1 MSDNTVD
8 LRDARK
14 KLQQAMT
21 IAPAISVGIEELLG
35 RSANGM
41 TFVAG
46 RKLGKQMTETAK
58 KTTDVEEAL
67 DETRRVLEEN
77 HCLWHF
83 ESFIPSGQTDLVK
96 RTEKG
101 DELMLVF
108 RDCMIRQSLF
118 RYGHPQE
125 GSLCFMMYGFFSGA
139 LENIMGKKT
148 ELQIVHSGENAC
160 LKRLKITN

>member
-1 MSDNTVD
+1 MTDIMQS
-8 LRDARK
+8 RK
-14 KLQQAMT
+14 KLQQAMN
-21 IAPAISVGIEELLG
+21 IAPAISGGIEDLLG

-46 RKLGKQMTETAK
+46 RKLGKQMTESAK
-58 KTTDVEEAL
+58 KTTDIHEAL
-67 DETRRVLEEN
+67 EETRRVLVDN

-83 ESFIPSGQTDLVK
+83 EPFKPSSQSELVKQTD
-96 RTEKG
+96 KG
-101 DELMLVF
+101 LEVMLVF

-160 LKRLKITN
+160 LKRLTIEN

>member
-1 MSDNTVD
+1 MNAIKQS
-8 LRDARK
+8 RQ
-14 KLQQAMT
+14 KLQQAMN
-21 IAPAISVGIEELLG
+21 IAPAISSGIEELLG

-46 RKLGKQMTETAK
+46 RKLGKQMTESAQ
-58 KTTDVEEAL
+58 KTQDIHEAL
-67 DETRRVLEEN
+67 EETRRVLMEN

-83 ESFIPSGQTDLVK
+83 ELFTPSSQKEMVK
-96 RTEKG
+96 QTEKG
-101 DELMLVF
+101 SEVMLVF

-118 RYGHPQE
+118 RFGHPQE

-160 LKRLKITN
+160 LKRLTIAN

>member
-1 MSDNTVD
+1 MTEIQES
-8 LRDARK
+8 RK
-14 KLQQAMT
+14 KLQQAMN
-21 IAPAISVGIEELLG
+21 IAPAISCGIEELLG

-46 RKLGKQMTETAK
+46 RKLGKQMTENAK
-58 KTTDVEEAL
+58 RTTDVEEAL
-67 DETRRVLEEN
+67 TETRKVLEAH

-83 ESFIPSGQTDLVK
+83 EPFIPSDQKELVK

-101 DELMLVF
+101 SELMLVF

-118 RYGHPQE
+118 RFGHPQE

-160 LKRLKITN
+160 LKRLTIGD

>member
-1 MSDNTVD
+1 MTEIQ
-8 LRDARK
+8 DARK
-14 KLQQAMT
+14 KLQQAMN

-58 KTTDVEEAL
+58 RTNDIKDAL
-67 DETRRVLEEN
+67 EETRRVLEAH

-83 ESFIPSGQTDLVK
+83 EPFIPSNQDGIVK
-96 RTEKG
+96 QTEKG
-101 DELMLVF
+101 AEVMLVF

-118 RYGHPQE
+118 RYGHPQA

-148 ELQIVHSGENAC
+148 ELQIMHTGENAC
-160 LKRLKITN
+160 LKRLIISN

>member
-1 MSDNTVD
+1 MTTDIQ
-8 LRDARK
+8 DARK
-14 KLQQAMT
+14 KLQQAMN
-21 IAPAISVGIEELLG
+21 IAPAISCGIEELLG

-46 RKLGKQMTETAK
+46 RKLGKQMTASAK

-67 DETRRVLEEN
+67 AETRRVLEEH

-83 ESFIPSGQTDLVK
+83 EPFIPSTQKEMVK
-96 RTEKG
+96 QTEKG
-101 DELMLVF
+101 AEIMLVF

-118 RYGHPQE
+118 RYGHHQK

-148 ELQIVHSGENAC
+148 ELQIVHTGENAC
-160 LKRLKITN
+160 LKKLIIGS